1 MTPRFSGKWRR
12 RTRISQ
18 RSAAGPGT
26 GRLLRLLAATVGR
39 TLLTRGEP
47 RKRRLF
53 AEILAQALDVLDGH
67 EDSVAVGI
75 VQLKILGTRA
85 VGGLEQPSSHVT
97 AEAVRGVEY
106 KLTGIEG
113 GSEFRWQLH
122 QLYPSSIQPKHVTQ
136 GTSVAAGGAAVRV
149 APALATI
156 TSPMATTS
164 RSESCWPRKRKPAAA
179 PTAGSKLIRMPKS
192 CLDRRRS
199 AANSSENGM
208 ADERMATTS
217 PMPRLRTLRSAPPA
231 PAMIR
236 QKRTIARHIRAWN
249 RGHRGRAIASR
260 MAAPNATRTN
270 PVPAGPR
277 KTNRCRATVAP
288 TWTDAI
294 APSA

>member
-18 RSAAGPGT
+18 RSAAGPET

-53 AEILAQALDVLDGH
+53 AEILAQALHVLDGH

-75 VQLKILGTRA
+75 VQLKLLRTGP
-85 VGGLEQPSSHVT
+85 VGGLEQPGSHIP

-113 GSEFRWQLH
+113 GSEFRWQLQ

-164 RSESCWPRKRKPAAA
+164 RSESSATPAAA
-179 PTAGSKLIRMPKS
+179 IAAQARSSGRREPAIATPRGPT
-192 CLDRRRS
+192 
-199 AANSSENGM
+199 NSIVT
-208 ADERMATTS
+208 ATPS
-217 PMPRLRTLRSAPPA
+217 G
-231 PAMIR
+231 I
-236 QKRTIARHIRAWN
+236 
-249 RGHRGRAIASR
+249 RAIAS
-260 MAAPNATRTN
+260 
-270 PVPAGPR
+270 
-277 KTNRCRATVAP
+277 
-288 TWTDAI
+288 
-294 APSA
+294 